1 MPSAADLPVLVAGAG
16 IGGLAAAIALARRG
30 IPVHVFEAE
39 AEFGEVGA
47 GLQIGPHG
55 GRVIASWGLA
65 DQFRLISI
73 RPDYIA
79 IKDGLTGKR
88 LNTMPLGGEI
98 ERRHGAPYQT
108 VERRRLHTMLLS
120 AARDYPEIT
129 ITPSAKIT
137 RLDAESSPVKVET
150 IDGNIYEGRAV
161 ICADG
166 ARSRL
171 RASLFGGEPG
181 PSGKVAWR
189 ATAVPS
195 ALPNLADRT
204 AVNLW
209 MAPDTHLVLYMCGP
223 EGPLNVVAVVDESA
237 LGANVPEADVPE
249 LLRRFSHWAP
259 EVRDILRHFSG
270 WIKWALWGR
279 PPLDKWSKGG
289 ATVLG
294 DAAHPILPFLASG
307 AVLALEDAE
316 TFAIEMA
323 RTPDDPVAALQR
335 YEARRLP
342 RANRVVAA
350 SARMGQIYHM
360 DGAMRFARNAT
371 LLALPESYLLARHD
385 WLYGFRITE

>member
-1 MPSAADLPVLVAGAG
+1 MSTAAGLPVIVAGAG
-16 IGGLAAAIALARRG
+16 IGGLAVAIALARRG
-30 IPVHVFEAE
+30 VPVHVLEAE

-55 GRVIASWGLA
+55 GRVVASWGLA
-65 DQFRLISI
+65 DQLRMISV

-88 LNTMPLGGEI
+88 LTTMPLGGEI

-108 VERRRLHTMLLS
+108 VERRRLHQMLLS
-120 AARDYPEIT
+120 AARDYSEVT
-129 ITPSAKIT
+129 ITPSAKVT
-137 RLDAESSPVKVET
+137 RLDADRSPVKVET
-150 IDGNIYEGRAV
+150 AEGQVYKGCAV

-171 RASLFGGEPG
+171 REALFGGAPA

-195 ALPNLADRT
+195 ALADFPDRS

-223 EGPLNVVAVVDESA
+223 DGPLNIVAVVDETA
-237 LGANVPEADVPE
+237 LGASVPTPDIPE
-249 LLRRFSHWAP
+249 LLRRYSHWAP
-259 EVRDILRHFSG
+259 EVRDILRHFNG
-270 WIKWALWGR
+270 WLKWSLWGR
-279 PPLDKWSKGG
+279 PPLGNGSKGA

-316 TFAIEMA
+316 TFAIEFA

-335 YEARRLP
+335 YEARRMP
-342 RANRVVAA
+342 RADRVVAA
-350 SARMGQIYHM
+350 SARQGQIYHM

-371 LLALPESYLLARHD
+371 LMALPESYLLARHE
-385 WLYGFRITE
+385 WLYGFRVTE

>member
-1 MPSAADLPVLVAGAG
+1 MSSGAGLPVIIAGAG

-30 IPVHVFEAE
+30 IPAHVLEAE

-55 GRVIASWGLA
+55 GRVLASWGLA
-65 DQFRLISI
+65 EQFRMISV

-88 LNTMPLGGEI
+88 LTTMPLGGEI

-108 VERRRLHTMLLS
+108 VERRQLHHMLLS
-120 AARDYPEIT
+120 AARDYPEIK
-129 ITPSAKIT
+129 ITASAKVT
-137 RLDAESSPVKVET
+137 RLDADRSPVKVET
-150 IDGNIYEGRAV
+150 SEGQVYEGSAV

-171 RASLFGGEPG
+171 REALFGGAPA

-195 ALPNLADRT
+195 AMPDFPDRS

-209 MAPDTHLVLYMCGP
+209 MAPDTHLVLYLCGP
-223 EGPLNVVAVVDESA
+223 QGPLNVVAVVDETA
-237 LGANVPEADVPE
+237 LGANVPSSDVPE
-249 LLRRFSHWAP
+249 LLRRYSHWAP

-270 WIKWALWGR
+270 WMKWSLWGR
-279 PPLDKWSKGG
+279 PPLDKWSKGA

-316 TFAIEMA
+316 TFAIEFA
-323 RTPDDPVAALQR
+323 RTPSDPVAALVR

-350 SARMGQIYHM
+350 SARQGEIYHM
-360 DGAMRFARNAT
+360 DGAMRFARNAVLMT
-371 LLALPESYLLARHD
+371 LPESYLLTRHD